1 MTILYFPTLALL
13 AFSAIIPV
21 STQPVSTPL
30 TATQPPAGFK
40 LIERKSGNVSI
51 TLRVPDSGVFAGEAI
66 DIEFRVTDTSKV
78 DPVFGAT
85 GIPRVASKAVITMP
99 EMAGM
104 PEQRPKIHTE
114 GIPGDYGI
122 ECFFPHGGEYKIAL
136 SLQIPGIQELVRTD
150 FLVDVR
156 DEAAPGTRKSVTK
169 PYIVDVRTKSA
180 AKAGEATELQFTI
193 KETKSKAT
201 VKDFDIAHTK
211 LIHLLVVSKDLSW
224 FAHEHP
230 EQQPDGTFTHSQV
243 FPAGGQYYTF
253 ADVAPRGAGSQILMG
268 SVKVAG
274 TTPAAI
280 PLVPSGTT
288 NTADGIKANLKG
300 TSNIPIGKS
309 LPVTF
314 QLTDTR
320 TGDAI
325 TDLEPYLGAYG
336 HLMIIHA
343 DGQTVV
349 HSHPAEDELGI
360 AQSKRGI
367 VAFNARFPKAG
378 IYKAWGQFQR
388 GGKVVTIPFVISVGG
403 AK

>member
-1 MTILYFPTLALL
+1 MFVPTLALL
-13 AFSAIIPV
+13 AATSIAPLCTIPAAA
-21 STQPVSTPL
+21 PL

-51 TLRVPDSGVFAGEAI
+51 SLRVPEAGVFAGEAI

-78 DPVFGAT
+78 DPVFGAL
-85 GIPRVASKAVITMP
+85 GIPRVVSKAIVTMP

-104 PEQRPKIHTE
+104 PEQKPKIHTE

-136 SLQIPGIQELVRTD
+136 SLQIPGVKDLVRAD
-150 FLVDVR
+150 FLIDVR
-156 DEAAPGTRKSVTK
+156 DEAAPGTRKAVPK
-169 PYIVDVRTKSA
+169 PYSVDVKTKSP
-180 AKAGEATELQFTI
+180 AKAGEEADLQFTI
-193 KETKSKAT
+193 RETKSKSV

-211 LIHLLVVSKDLSW
+211 VFHLLMVSKDLSW

-230 EQQPDGTFTHSQV
+230 EQQPDGTFTHKQV
-243 FPAGGQYYTF
+243 FPSGGQYFTF

-274 TTPAAI
+274 PVPAAI
-280 PLVPSGTT
+280 PLIPGGTT
-288 NTADGIKANLKG
+288 NAVDGIKAILKG
-300 TSNIPIGKS
+300 ASNIPIGKS

-314 QLTDTR
+314 QLTDTS

-349 HSHPAEDELGI
+349 HSHPAEDDAGI

-367 VAFNARFPKAG
+367 VTFNARFPKAG

>member
-1 MTILYFPTLALL
+1 MFITTAISLL
-13 AFSAIIPV
+13 AITATSPI
-21 STQPVSTPL
+21 STIRTNTPL
-30 TATQPPAGFK
+30 TVAQPPAGFK
-40 LIERKSGNVSI
+40 LIERKSGPISI
-51 TLRVPDSGVFAGEAI
+51 TLRVPESGVYAGEAI
-66 DIEFRVTDTSKV
+66 DIEFRVSDTSKL

-85 GIPRVASKAVITMP
+85 GVPRVVSKAVITMP

-136 SLQIPGIQELVRTD
+136 TLQIPGIQEVVRTD

-156 DEAAPGTRKSVTK
+156 DEAAPGTRKSVPRPYALDVKAK
-169 PYIVDVRTKSA
+169 PAPRS
-180 AKAGEATELQFTI
+180 GEMADLQFTVR
-193 KETKSKAT
+193 ETKTKAI

-211 LIHLLVVSKDLSW
+211 LAHLLLVSKDLSW

-230 EQQPDGTFTHSQV
+230 EQQPDGSFTHKQA
-243 FPAGGQYYTF
+243 FPFGGEFYTF
-253 ADVAPRGAGSQILMG
+253 LDVAPRGAGSQILMG

-274 TTPAAI
+274 SVQAPVA
-280 PLVPSGTT
+280 LVSSGTT
-288 NTADGIKANLKG
+288 NTVDGIKATIKG
-300 TSNIPIGKS
+300 TTNVPIGKS
-309 LPVTF
+309 LPITF
-314 QLTDTR
+314 QLTDTK

-325 TDLEPYLGAYG
+325 TDLEPYLGAFG

-349 HSHPAEDELGI
+349 HSHPAEDEAGI

-367 VAFNARFPKAG
+367 VAFNARFPKSG

>member
-1 MTILYFPTLALL
+1 MFIPSIAILAITTVAPINTIHPT
-13 AFSAIIPV
+13 
-21 STQPVSTPL
+21 TPL
-30 TATQPPAGFK
+30 TAAQPPAGFK

-51 TLRVPDSGVFAGEAI
+51 TLRIPEGGVFAGEAI

-136 SLQIPGIQELVRTD
+136 SLQIPGIQDVVRTD

-156 DEAAPGTRKSVTK
+156 DEAAPGTRKAVAK

-230 EQQPDGTFTHSQV
+230 EQQPDGTFIHTQI

-253 ADVAPRGAGSQILMG
+253 VDVAPRGAGSQILMG

-288 NTADGIKANLKG
+288 NTADGIKASLKG
-300 TSNIPIGKS
+300 TSNIQIGKS

-314 QLTDTR
+314 QLTDTT

-349 HSHPAEDELGI
+349 HSHPAEDEVGI
-360 AQSKRGI
+360 TQSKRGI
-367 VAFNARFPKAG
+367 VTFNARFPKAG

-388 GGKVVTIPFVISVGG
+388 AGKVVTIPFVLSVGG

>member
-1 MTILYFPTLALL
+1 MFITTAISLL
-13 AFSAIIPV
+13 AITAYAPISNVRSI
-21 STQPVSTPL
+21 TPL
-30 TATQPPAGFK
+30 TVAQPPAGFK
-40 LIERKSGNVSI
+40 LIERKSGPISI
-51 TLRVPDSGVFAGEAI
+51 TLRIPESGVYAGEAI
-66 DIEFRVTDTSKV
+66 DIEFRVTDTSNV

-85 GIPRVASKAVITMP
+85 GVPRVVSKAVITMP

-104 PEQRPKIHTE
+104 PEQRPKIHSE

-136 SLQIPGIQELVRTD
+136 TLQLPGIKDAVLTD

-156 DEAAPGTRKSVTK
+156 DEAAPGTRKAVPR
-169 PYIVDVRTKSA
+169 PYALDVR
-180 AKAGEATELQFTI
+180 AKPAPRIGETADLQFSVR
-193 KETKSKAT
+193 ETKTKAI
-201 VKDFDIAHTK
+201 VKDFDIAHTM
-211 LIHLLVVSKDLSW
+211 LAHLLLVSNDLSW

-230 EQQPDGTFTHSQV
+230 EQQPDGTFTHKQI
-243 FPAGGQYYTF
+243 FPFGGEFYTF
-253 ADVAPRGAGSQILMG
+253 LDVAPRGAGSQILIG

-274 TTPAAI
+274 NVQAPV

-288 NTADGIKANLKG
+288 NTVDGIKATIKG
-300 TSNIPIGKS
+300 TTNIPLGRS
-309 LPVTF
+309 LPITF
-314 QLTDTR
+314 QLTDTK

-349 HSHPAEDELGI
+349 HSHPAEDEAGI
-360 AQSKRGI
+360 SQSKRGI
-367 VAFNARFPKAG
+367 VTFNARFPKSG

-388 GGKVVTIPFVISVGG
+388 GGKVVTIPFVFAIGG
-403 AK
+403 VK

>member
-1 MTILYFPTLALL
+1 MFIPTIALPAL
-13 AFSAIIPV
+13 TTVTPINTIRAATSLSIP
-21 STQPVSTPL
+21 
-30 TATQPPAGFK
+30 QPPAGFK
-40 LIERKSGNVSI
+40 LIERKSGNISI
-51 TLRVPDSGVFAGEAI
+51 TLRVPDGGVFAGEAI

-85 GIPRVASKAVITMP
+85 GIPRVVSKAVITMP

-136 SLQIPGIQELVRTD
+136 SLQIPGIQEVVRTD

-156 DEAAPGTRKSVTK
+156 DEAAPGTRKAVPK
-169 PYIVDVRTKSA
+169 PYIVDVKTKSA
-180 AKAGEATELQFTI
+180 AKAGDAAVLQFTI
-193 KETKSKAT
+193 RETKSKAI

-211 LIHLLVVSKDLSW
+211 IFHLLIVSKDLSW

-230 EQQPDGTFTHSQV
+230 KQQPDGTFTHNQI

-288 NTADGIKANLKG
+288 NIADGIKVNLKG

-314 QLTDTR
+314 QLTVTS

-349 HSHPAEDELGI
+349 HSHPAEDEAGI
-360 AQSKRGI
+360 IQSKRGI
-367 VAFNARFPKAG
+367 VTFNSRFPKAG

>member
-1 MTILYFPTLALL
+1 MTLLIIPTLALV
-13 AFSAIIPV
+13 AFTATSPLTTVRI
-21 STQPVSTPL
+21 STPL
-30 TATQPPAGFK
+30 TAAQPPAGFK
-40 LIERKSGNVSI
+40 LIERKSGPISI

-66 DIEFRVTDTSKV
+66 DIEFRVTDSSKV

-85 GIPRVASKAVITMP
+85 GIPRVVSKAVITMP

-136 SLQIPGIQELVRTD
+136 TLQIPGIQEAVRTD

-156 DEAAPGTRKSVTK
+156 DEAAPGTRKAVVK
-169 PYIVDVRTKSA
+169 PYTLDVK
-180 AKAGEATELQFTI
+180 AKGTPKPGEESGLQFTI
-193 KETKSKAT
+193 RETKSKAI

-211 LIHLLVVSKDLSW
+211 LAHLLIVSKDLSW

-230 EQQPDGTFTHSQV
+230 VQQPDGSFTHNQI

-253 ADVAPRGAGSQILMG
+253 MDVAPRGAGSQILMG

-280 PLVPSGTT
+280 PLVPSATT
-288 NTADGIKANLKG
+288 NAVDGIKASLKG

-314 QLTDTR
+314 QLTDTS

-325 TDLEPYLGAYG
+325 TDLEPYLGAFG

-349 HSHPAEDELGI
+349 HSHPAEDEVGI

-367 VAFNARFPKAG
+367 VTFNARFPKAG

-388 GGKVVTIPFVISVGG
+388 GGKIVTIPFVIPVGG

>member
-1 MTILYFPTLALL
+1 MFITTIALL
-13 AFSAIIPV
+13 AVTAAAPITTIR
-21 STQPVSTPL
+21 TATPL
-30 TATQPPAGFK
+30 SIPQPPAGFK
-40 LIERKSGNVSI
+40 LIERKSGNISI
-51 TLRVPDSGVFAGEAI
+51 TLRIPDGGVFAGEAI
-66 DIEFRVTDTSKV
+66 DIEFRVSDTSKV
-78 DPVFGAT
+78 DPIFGAT
-85 GIPRVASKAVITMP
+85 GIPRVVSKAVITMP

-136 SLQIPGIQELVRTD
+136 SLQIPGVKDLLRAD

-156 DEAAPGTRKSVTK
+156 DEAAPGTRKAVPK
-169 PYIVDVRTKSA
+169 PYAVDVKTKSP
-180 AKAGEATELQFTI
+180 AKAGEEADLQFTI
-193 KETKSKAT
+193 RETKSKSV

-211 LIHLLVVSKDLSW
+211 VFHLLMVSKDLSW

-230 EQQPDGTFTHSQV
+230 EQQPDGTFTHKQV
-243 FPAGGQYYTF
+243 FPSGGQYFTF

-274 TTPAAI
+274 PVPAAI
-280 PLVPSGTT
+280 PLIPGGTT
-288 NTADGIKANLKG
+288 NAIDGIKANLKG
-300 TSNIPIGKS
+300 ASNIPIGKS

-314 QLTDTR
+314 QLTDTS

-325 TDLEPYLGAYG
+325 TDLQPYLGAYG

-349 HSHPAEDELGI
+349 HSHPAEDEAGI
-360 AQSKRGI
+360 TQSKRGI
-367 VAFNARFPKAG
+367 VTFNARFPKAG

-403 AK
+403 GK

>member
-1 MTILYFPTLALL
+1 MTLL
-13 AFSAIIPV
+13 IIPTIAV
-21 STQPVSTPL
+21 IALSAVAPINTVRPTAPL
-30 TATQPPAGFK
+30 TVAQPPAGFK
-40 LIERKSGNVSI
+40 LIERKSGNISI
-51 TLRVPDSGVFAGEAI
+51 TLRIPEGGVFAGEAI

-85 GIPRVASKAVITMP
+85 GIPRVVSKAVITMP

-104 PEQRPKIHTE
+104 PEQKPKIHTE

-136 SLQIPGIQELVRTD
+136 SLQIPGIPEVVRTD

-156 DEAAPGTRKSVTK
+156 DEAAPGTRKAVAK
-169 PYIVDVRTKSA
+169 PYVVDVRTKSA

-211 LIHLLVVSKDLSW
+211 IFHLLLVSKDLSW

-230 EQQPDGTFTHSQV
+230 EQQPDGSFTHTQI
-243 FPAGGQYYTF
+243 FPAGGLYFAF

-274 TTPAAI
+274 TTPTAI

-288 NTADGIKANLKG
+288 NAADGIKASLKG

-314 QLTDTR
+314 QLTDTA

-325 TDLEPYLGAYG
+325 TNLEPYLGAYG

-349 HSHPAEDELGI
+349 HSHPAEDEVGI

-367 VAFNARFPKAG
+367 VTFNARFPKAG

-388 GGKVVTIPFVISVGG
+388 AGKVVTIPFVISVGG

>member
-1 MTILYFPTLALL
+1 MFIPSIAILALTT
-13 AFSAIIPV
+13 AAPINTIR
-21 STQPVSTPL
+21 TTTPL
-30 TATQPPAGFK
+30 TAAQPPAGFK

-51 TLRVPDSGVFAGEAI
+51 TLRIPEGGVFAGEAI

-136 SLQIPGIQELVRTD
+136 SLQIPGIQDVVRTD

-156 DEAAPGTRKSVTK
+156 DEAAPGTRKAVAK

-230 EQQPDGTFTHSQV
+230 EQQPDGTFIHNQI

-253 ADVAPRGAGSQILMG
+253 VDVAPRGAGSQILMG

-288 NTADGIKANLKG
+288 NAADGIKASLKG

-314 QLTDTR
+314 QLTDTS

-349 HSHPAEDELGI
+349 HSHPAEDEVGI

-367 VAFNARFPKAG
+367 VTFNARFPKAG

-388 GGKVVTIPFVISVGG
+388 TGKVVTIPFVISVGG

>member
-1 MTILYFPTLALL
+1 MTLLIIPTFAFLALTTV
-13 AFSAIIPV
+13 APINTIR
-21 STQPVSTPL
+21 TTTPL
-30 TATQPPAGFK
+30 TVAQPPAGFK
-40 LIERKSGNVSI
+40 LIERKSGNISI
-51 TLRVPDSGVFAGEAI
+51 TLRLPDGGVFAGEAI
-66 DIEFRVTDTSKV
+66 DIEFRVTDTSKI
-78 DPVFGAT
+78 DPIFGAT

-104 PEQRPKIHTE
+104 PEQKPKIHTE

-136 SLQIPGIQELVRTD
+136 SLQIPGIPEVVRTD

-156 DEAAPGTRKSVTK
+156 DEAAPGTRKAVAK
-169 PYIVDVRTKSA
+169 PYVVDVRTKSA
-180 AKAGEATELQFTI
+180 AKAGEAAELQFTI
-193 KETKSKAT
+193 RETKSKAT

-230 EQQPDGTFTHSQV
+230 EQQPDGSFTHTQI

-253 ADVAPRGAGSQILMG
+253 VDVAPRGAGSQILMG

-288 NTADGIKANLKG
+288 NAADGIKASLKG

-314 QLTDTR
+314 QLTDTT

-349 HSHPAEDELGI
+349 HSHPAEDEVGI

-367 VAFNARFPKAG
+367 VTFNARFPKAG

>member
-1 MTILYFPTLALL
+1 
-13 AFSAIIPV
+13 
-21 STQPVSTPL
+21 
-30 TATQPPAGFK
+30 
-40 LIERKSGNVSI
+40 
-51 TLRVPDSGVFAGEAI
+51 
-66 DIEFRVTDTSKV
+66 
-78 DPVFGAT
+78 
-85 GIPRVASKAVITMP
+85 MP
-99 EMAGM
+99 N
-104 PEQRPKIHTE
+104 
-114 GIPGDYGI
+114 
-122 ECFFPHGGEYKIAL
+122 
-136 SLQIPGIQELVRTD
+136 
-150 FLVDVR
+150 
-156 DEAAPGTRKSVTK
+156 
-169 PYIVDVRTKSA
+169 
-180 AKAGEATELQFTI
+180 
-193 KETKSKAT
+193 
-201 VKDFDIAHTK
+201 
-211 LIHLLVVSKDLSW
+211 
-224 FAHEHP
+224 
-230 EQQPDGTFTHSQV
+230 
-243 FPAGGQYYTF
+243 
-253 ADVAPRGAGSQILMG
+253 
-268 SVKVAG
+268 
-274 TTPAAI
+274 
-280 PLVPSGTT
+280 GTT

-336 HLMIIHA
+336 HLMIILA